1 MEIIND
7 TAAARNEIEEAI
19 RKNGFA
25 PEHNYGYY
33 QWLEEAGR
41 ENVFIRFPGRRGI
54 LSQYNSKI
62 NTWYFVSMPISEEK
76 HRLRVITDAIGM
88 LFEENNAK
96 KVMLEL
102 TPDLK
107 AQLADAFK
115 NSKFRI
121 GHNNYTYYW
130 PVFDMKS
137 WDGYTLK
144 GKKWKKIRNI
154 INRFYKENKVLVKDS
169 RKIKAEKLKVI
180 VHDWLRRRNS
190 IDRPLYHRYMN
201 MIGCNFDGA
210 DFARTLVVNNEPCSI
225 TCGWRI
231 PNSKDYYSSV
241 GIYNYKVQYIGEA
254 ANLDDLFFLK
264 KKGFEKIDFGGSGK
278 TLLQFKNKFRP
289 SSIYKTYSFPVTKK

>member
-7 TAAARNEIEEAI
+7 IVSARNEIEEAI

-25 PEHNYGYY
+25 PEHNYWYY

-41 ENVFIRFPGRRGI
+41 ENVFIRFPGKRGI

-62 NTWYFVSMPISEEK
+62 STWYFVSMPIAEEK
-76 HRLRVITDAIGM
+76 HRLRVITDAIGV
-88 LFEENNAK
+88 LFEEKNAK

-102 TPDLK
+102 APELK
-107 AQLADAFK
+107 MQLANALK
-115 NSKFRI
+115 NSKFCI
-121 GHNNYTYYW
+121 GRNNYTYYW

-137 WDGYTLK
+137 WDGYGLK

-169 RKIKAEKLKVI
+169 RKIKAEKLKLI

-201 MIGCNFDGA
+201 MIAQNFDGA

-231 PNSKDYYSSV
+231 PNSKDYYSGV
-241 GIYNYKVQYIGEA
+241 GIYNYKVNYIGEA

-264 KKGFEKIDFGGSGK
+264 NEGFENIDFGGSGK